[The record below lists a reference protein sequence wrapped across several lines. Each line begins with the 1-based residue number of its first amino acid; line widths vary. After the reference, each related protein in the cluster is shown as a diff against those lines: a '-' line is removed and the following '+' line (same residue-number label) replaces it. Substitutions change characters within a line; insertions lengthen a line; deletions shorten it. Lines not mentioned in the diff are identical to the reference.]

1 MPAAN
6 TPHLPARFIVLDLV
20 STLLILAGVLDV
32 ANAQLLGPLSRLTA
46 VHGWT
51 LVIFGAL
58 SMSVAGMLPV
68 TQARQRANNSGLSP
82 EPRSQTAQCRAY

>member
-6 TPHLPARFIVLDLV
+6 KPPLPAHCIVLDLV
-20 STLLILAGVLDV
+20 GTLLILAGELDL

-46 VHGWT
+46 GHGWT
-51 LVIFGAL
+51 LIIFGVL
-58 SMSVAGMLPV
+58 SMSVTGMLPV

-82 EPRSQTAQCRAY
+82 EPRSQTAQRRAH

>member
-46 VHGWT
+46 GHGWT
-51 LVIFGAL
+51 LVR
-58 SMSVAGMLPV
+58 S
-68 TQARQRANNSGLSP
+68 SP
-82 EPRSQTAQCRAY
+82 